1 MSSHRRFAT
10 PAQSLYHHCSPY
22 RELHVRRESFACAP
36 CGTVHTPSQHRPIVS
51 RELRTLQRCNVN
63 DAPYTKGSAM
73 LSGLRTKAGV
83 ADQTKR
89 DLCLVQ
95 GPFPVASFKGHFLS
109 PRSRAI
115 SCRLVQGPFPVASFK
130 GHFLSPRSRAISCR
144 PRAKPE
150 STDSQLSL
158 IGWAWCAD
166 HAKRRNQHRQ
176 VSGRGS

>member
-1 MSSHRRFAT
+1 MSSRSRFAT

-95 GPFPVASFKGHFLS
+95 GPFPVASFKGHFLP

-130 GHFLSPRSRAISCR
+130 GHFLSPPRQARIDRFATLSHRVGVVRRSRQTTEPTPSSIRTWLLTA
-144 PRAKPE
+144 
-150 STDSQLSL
+150 
-158 IGWAWCAD
+158 GW
-166 HAKRRNQHRQ
+166 
-176 VSGRGS
+176 